1 MEKQLIQMVDLQTQ
15 YKRLQKEMME
25 AQQQVIDHGQF
36 INGPEIRS
44 FAEELS
50 SYMNVDYVI
59 PCGNGTD
66 ALQISLM
73 ALKLKPGDEVIVPAF
88 TYFSAAEVVALMGLT
103 PVVVDVEPDSFNLD
117 VSKIEPMVSSHTK
130 AIIVTHLFGQCADM
144 EKLMKLAKK
153 YKLYVIEDNAQSLGA
168 ECTFSDGT
176 VKKAGTIGDLGTT
189 SFFPTKPLACY
200 GDGGALMTNNKELAE
215 RVRMISQH
223 GQKIK
228 YNHEIIGVNSR
239 LDTLQAAFLRVKLR
253 HLNEFNTLR
262 QQAAQLYDEA
272 LDKKAGLITP
282 VRNSYSTHLYHQY
295 TLRIADGKRNELK
308 AFLQSKQIPS
318 MIYYPLP
325 VNEQKAIHWLA
336 RTPGTSLNVSEELC
350 SSVLSLPIHTEM
362 DDRIIHYITETIL
375 QFFTK

>member
-144 EKLMKLAKK
+144 ENLMKLAKK

-176 VKKAGTIGDLGTT
+176 IKKAGTIGDIGTT

-200 GDGGALMTNNKELAE
+200 GDGGALMTNNEELAKTAQ
-215 RVRMISQH
+215 MISQH
-223 GQKIK
+223 GQKTK
-228 YNHEIIGVNSR
+228 YNHEIIGINSR

-253 HLNEFNTLR
+253 HLNEFNALR
-262 QQAAQLYDEA
+262 QQAAKLYDEA
-272 LDKKAGLITP
+272 LDKKTGLSIP
-282 VRNSYSTHLYHQY
+282 VRSSYSTHLYHQY
-295 TLRIADGKRNELK
+295 TLRIADGKRDELK
-308 AFLQSKQIPS
+308 TYLQSKQIPS

-325 VNEQKAIHWLA
+325 VNEQRAIHWLA
-336 RTPGTSLNVSEELC
+336 RTPGTSVKVSEDLC

-362 DDRIIHYITETIL
+362 NEKTIHYITETIL